1 LTTINY
7 CEALHFTIIAIEFWN
22 HFVNQYFHFHQQSL
36 MMCAK
41 DNVALK
47 QNKDY
52 ANFKILTRQHSFFH
66 AGYFLKLQFK
76 EPVKFF
82 SFFFKE
88 KSKFTATVK
97 R

>member
-1 LTTINY
+1 
-7 CEALHFTIIAIEFWN
+7 
-22 HFVNQYFHFHQQSL
+22 

-66 AGYFLKLQFK
+66 AGWLLLIASVQRA
-76 EPVKFF
+76 
-82 SFFFKE
+82 S
-88 KSKFTATVK
+88 
-97 R
+97 